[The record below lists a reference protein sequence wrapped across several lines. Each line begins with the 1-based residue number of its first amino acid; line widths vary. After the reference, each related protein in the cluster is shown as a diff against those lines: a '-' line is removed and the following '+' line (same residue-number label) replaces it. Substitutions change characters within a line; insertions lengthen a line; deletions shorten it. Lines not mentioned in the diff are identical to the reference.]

1 MLYIGFIGAF
11 IFILIQLI
19 LLIDFAHTWNEIW
32 YGVVLG
38 DVAALVRPHM
48 NGLKSFESTIEQKN
62 PETMPPSHKTITA
75 AAMTTN
81 TITSLQELLHY
92 WLYCLS
98 LSFSLYTV
106 QL

>member
-38 DVAALVRPHM
+38 NVAALIRSHL
-48 NGLKSFESTIEQKN
+48 NGLKSFESTIEQKT
-62 PETMPPSHKTITA
+62 ETMPPSHKTITTA
-75 AAMTTN
+75 AHAVMRTN
-81 TITSLQELLHY
+81 RITS
-92 WLYCLS
+92 
-98 LSFSLYTV
+98 
-106 QL
+106 